1 IRDVDLEQ
9 GGISFPRKG
18 LDPEPSSLRLRAGRD
33 LPEVAPRQGIVV
45 PRQLLRRSLRYEPS
59 TRLSTLRTQLD
70 HVVARGTEIQV
81 VLDENHRRASPL
93 QLPQHAE
100 EHQDVTAMEPH
111 RGLVEQEE
119 RPLGAA
125 LR

>member
-1 IRDVDLEQ
+1 RD
-9 GGISFPRKG
+9 
-18 LDPEPSSLRLRAGRD
+18 
-33 LPEVAPRQGIVV
+33 
-45 PRQLLRRSLRYEPS
+45 EPS

-70 HVVARGTEIQV
+70 HVVARGKEIQV

-125 LR
+125 LRELPRELQPLDLAAAPGRERLAHPEIAKADPLQHPERFLDV